1 MKQRGILFLIILVGL
16 ASIIGGGCSWVS
28 KLTNFPQSSDLA
40 LPQAKAAAT
49 IDFYAIDLNDFPNEK
64 ERLIQEARKYI
75 SKLLEQWAGYPIK
88 IEQINILPP
97 FPTRPIATLSPGVAD
112 QSLVGYKAVS
122 QEIMAG
128 VRQNKAKYLV
138 ASIIAKPLSPREFCA
153 ALEKVYQAGKPGPF
167 WVDFRGDETLHEQM
181 YKLFKDC
188 QSKDG
193 EHQ

>member
-1 MKQRGILFLIILVGL
+1 MKQWVILPLIILVGL
-16 ASIIGGGCSWVS
+16 ASILGGCSWVS

-75 SKLLEQWAGYPIK
+75 GKLLKQWAGYPIK

-97 FPTRPIATLSPGVAD
+97 FPTRPIVTLSPGVAD

-122 QEIMAG
+122 QEIMAK

-153 ALEKVYQAGKPGPF
+153 ALEKVYKAGKPGPF
-167 WVDFRGDETLHEQM
+167 WVDVHGDETLHEQM

-188 QSKDG
+188 QSKED
-193 EHQ
+193 EQQ